1 MIINDKK
8 FVSFLKSLKIK
19 EDYIILH
26 VKLINHRHLIQNID
40 NFWINLSKGLGN
52 DKTFI
57 VPTLNLN
64 FVRTKIW
71 DKKKSKSKSG
81 YFSEYFRKNITKF
94 LNTNHYQ
101 VLEKIQP
108 GNGFVNQKMYA
119 IFLLV

>member
-8 FVSFLKSLKIK
+8 FISFLKSLKIK

-40 NFWINLSKGLGN
+40 NFWTNLSKGLGN

-71 DKKKSKSKSG
+71 DKKK
-81 YFSEYFRKNITKF
+81 I
-94 LNTNHYQ
+94 
-101 VLEKIQP
+101 KI
-108 GNGFVNQKMYA
+108 
-119 IFLLV
+119 